1 MLLVTHAL
9 MHKSNARNFLIRN
22 GDTVQRS
29 DLMDFIK
36 FFSFLGLILASETF
50 LIVIIFTVRKVPFEW
65 YFLISN

>member
-1 MLLVTHAL
+1 

-36 FFSFLGLILASETF
+36 FFSFLGLILALETF
-50 LIVIIFTVRKVPFEW
+50 LIVIIFGRALERSRAREGRPGVNYE
-65 YFLISN
+65 